1 MKVSESW
8 LREWVNTPVAGAE
21 LAVQLTMAGLEVDEV
36 SPVSGDFKQVVVGFV
51 RAARPHPQANKLTI
65 CEVDTGLN
73 APLQIVCGASN
84 VRANLKV
91 AVAIIGAS
99 LPGGMSIQKTE
110 LRGELS
116 EGMICSSVELG
127 LEANSEGILELPDDA
142 PVGEAIETYL
152 QLDDH
157 VLTVELTP
165 NRADCFS
172 MRGIAR
178 EVAALNQCVLNTP
191 DVTVQNPSIDEICSV
206 KIQAE
211 ANDACPGYAVRLIR
225 GVNSSAVTPLW
236 MKERLRRAGI
246 RPLRPVVDVTQYVM
260 LEFGQPMHAFDA
272 QKISGQIQVRMS
284 QAGEKLTLLDGQE
297 MTVKA
302 GVLLIADAHKPLAM
316 AGIMG
321 GLDSSVD
328 DHTTDVVLESA
339 YFTPKLIAGVA
350 RTYGLCTDA
359 SQRYERG
366 VDPALHPLMLERATG
381 LLLEISG
388 GDAGPVTWVH
398 AKNYMP
404 TRSIAFNPTR
414 VQGLTGLVVPE
425 SRMKTMLE
433 ALGMT
438 VNTTEAL
445 WHVTVPSYR
454 FDLHLDVDL
463 VEEIARLYGYDHLE
477 PEPTV
482 GTLQAGTLSPF
493 HRQSR
498 AVSRALGARGYHEVI
513 TYSFIDPAV
522 QEAFYPDAA
531 TKTLINPL
539 SSELSAMRVGLWPG
553 LISALLRNVSRQ
565 QGAMKCFETG
575 VVFDMQ
581 GGMLEERAMLAG
593 LMTGETGALNWAEPT
608 RAYDFYDMKGAVEAL
623 FSEVAGADKP
633 TFVPDALNA
642 LHPGKSARIM
652 MGERAVGWM
661 GALHPAL
668 AEVLGLDTEVLL
680 FEIKLDAFETTR
692 PALYRAISKYPQ
704 VQRDLSLLVDSH
716 VSASQIEDVVR
727 SKSAELL
734 KAFHVFDHYTGA
746 SIPEGKKSL
755 GIALILQDE
764 RRTLTEQ
771 DVTPLMDSVM
781 AALEH
786 ELGVHVR
793 DGV

>member
-8 LREWVNTPVAGAE
+8 LRAWVNVPVAGAE
-21 LAVQLTMAGLEVDEV
+21 LAAQLTMAGLEVDEV

-51 RAARPHPQANKLTI
+51 RAARPHPQADKLTI
-65 CEVDTGLN
+65 CEVDAGLK

-84 VRANLKV
+84 VRAHLKV
-91 AVAIIGAS
+91 AVAIPGAS
-99 LPGGMSIQKTE
+99 LPGGISIQKTE

-116 EGMICSSVELG
+116 EGMICSSSELG
-127 LEANSEGILELPDDA
+127 LEDSSEGIMELPEDA
-142 PVGEAIETYL
+142 PVGEKLEDYL
-152 QLDDH
+152 KLDDH

-172 MRGIAR
+172 MRGVAR
-178 EVAALNQCVLNTP
+178 EVAALNQGVLNTP
-191 DVTVQNPSIDEICSV
+191 EVTVQPPSIDDACV
-206 KIQAE
+206 VNIQAE
-211 ANDACPGYAVRLIR
+211 DACPGYAVRLIR
-225 GVNSSAVTPLW
+225 GVNTAAVTPLW

-246 RPLRPVVDVTQYVM
+246 RPRQPVIDVTQYVM

-272 QKISGQIQVRMS
+272 QTISGELQVRMS
-284 QAGEKLTLLDGQE
+284 HAGEKLKLLDGQKLTLE
-297 MTVKA
+297 A

-321 GLDSSVD
+321 GLESSVHD
-328 DHTTDVVLESA
+328 ETTDVLLESA
-339 YFTPKLIAGVA
+339 FFEPRLIAGVA
-350 RTYGLCTDA
+350 RKYGLCTDA
-359 SQRYERG
+359 SQRFERG
-366 VDPALHPLMLERATG
+366 VDPALHPLMLERATA
-381 LLLEISG
+381 LLLNIAG
-388 GDAGPVTWVH
+388 GEAGPVTWVH
-398 AKNYMP
+398 SENYMP
-404 TRSIAFNPTR
+404 AVSIAFDPER
-414 VQGLTGLVVPE
+414 VKNLTGLVVSE
-425 SRMKTMLE
+425 ASMKIMLE

-438 VNTTEAL
+438 VMSAHTP
-445 WHVTVPSYR
+445 WQVGVPSYR

-463 VEEIARLYGYDHLE
+463 VEEIARLHGYDCLE

-482 GTLQAGTLSPF
+482 GVLQAGTLSSR
-493 HRQSR
+493 HQQSR
-498 AVSRALGARGYHEVI
+498 AVSRALCARGYHEVI

-522 QEAFYPDAA
+522 QEAFYPNAV
-531 TKTLINPL
+531 TKTLVNPL

-581 GGMLEERAMLAG
+581 SGKLEEHAMLAG

-608 RAYDFYDMKGAVEAL
+608 RSYDFYDMKGTVEAL
-623 FSEVAGADKP
+623 FADVATTVDLSFAPEV
-633 TFVPDALNA
+633 LNA

-652 MGERAVGWM
+652 QGARAVGWM

-680 FEIKLDAFETTR
+680 FEIKLDAFEVIR
-692 PALYRAISKYPQ
+692 PELYRAISKYPR
-704 VQRDLSLLVDSH
+704 VQRDLSLLADDT
-716 VSASQIEDVVR
+716 VSADQIEAVVR
-727 SKSAELL
+727 SKSSNLL

-746 SIPEGKKSL
+746 SIPDGKKSL

-764 RRTLTEQ
+764 NRTLSEH
-771 DVTPLMDSVM
+771 DVTPLMESVM
-781 AALEH
+781 KALEQ
-786 ELGVHVR
+786 ELSIQVR

>member
-1 MKVSESW
+1 MKVSEAW
-8 LREWVNTPVAGAE
+8 LREWVNSPVAGAE
-21 LAVQLTMAGLEVDEV
+21 LAAQLTMAGLEVDEV
-36 SPVSGDFKQVVVGFV
+36 SPVSGDFQHVVVGFV
-51 RAARPHPQANKLTI
+51 RAARPHPQADKLTI
-65 CEVDTGLN
+65 CDVDTGLD

-84 VRANLKV
+84 VRADLKV
-91 AVAIIGAS
+91 AVAIPGAL
-99 LPGGMSIQKTE
+99 LPGDISIQKTE

-152 QLDDH
+152 QLNDH

-178 EVAALNQCVLNTP
+178 EVAALNQCALNTP
-191 DVTVQNPSIDEICSV
+191 DVAVQSPSIDDVCSV
-206 KIQAE
+206 TIHAE
-211 ANDACPGYAVRLIR
+211 DACPGYAVRFIR

-272 QKISGQIQVRMS
+272 KKISGAIQVRMS
-284 QAGEKLTLLDGQE
+284 HVGEKLTLLDGQDI
-297 MTVKA
+297 TLKA
-302 GVLLIADAHKPLAM
+302 GVLLIADEHKPLAM

-321 GLDSSVD
+321 GLDSSVND
-328 DHTTDVVLESA
+328 DTTDVVLESA

-350 RTYGLCTDA
+350 RTYGLCSDA

-366 VDPALHPLMLERATG
+366 VDPALHPLMLERATA
-381 LLLEISG
+381 LLLEITG
-388 GDAGPVTWVH
+388 GNAGPVTWVH
-398 AKNYMP
+398 ADNYMP
-404 TRSIAFNPTR
+404 AVSIAFNPGH
-414 VQGLTGLVVPE
+414 VKKLTGLVVPE
-425 SRMKTMLE
+425 SRMKNMLE

-438 VNTTEAL
+438 VNATESL
-445 WHVTVPSYR
+445 WQVIAPSYR

-463 VEEIARLYGYDHLE
+463 VEEIARLHGYDHLE

-498 AVSRALGARGYHEVI
+498 AVSRALSARGYHEVI
-513 TYSFIDPAV
+513 TYSFIDPTV
-522 QEAFYPDAA
+522 QEAFYPDAV

-581 GGMLEERAMLAG
+581 GGKLEERAMLAG

-608 RAYDFYDMKGAVEAL
+608 RAYDFYDLKGTVEAL
-623 FSEVAGADKP
+623 CADL
-633 TFVPDALNA
+633 TFVPEALSA

-704 VQRDLSLLVDSH
+704 VQRDLSLLVDCH

-771 DVTPLMDSVM
+771 DVTPLMDGVM
-781 AALEH
+781 AALEQ

>member
-8 LREWVNTPVAGAE
+8 LREWVNAPVAGAE
-21 LAVQLTMAGLEVDEV
+21 LAAQLTMAGLEVDEV

-65 CEVDTGLN
+65 CEVDAGLN

-84 VRANLKV
+84 VRADLKV
-91 AVAIIGAS
+91 AVAIPGAL
-99 LPGGMSIQKTE
+99 LPGDISIQKTE

-152 QLDDH
+152 QLDDQ

-178 EVAALNQCVLNTP
+178 EVAALNQCALKTP
-191 DVTVQNPSIDEICSV
+191 EVAVQNPSIDEVCSV

-211 ANDACPGYAVRLIR
+211 ANDACQGYAVRLIR

-284 QAGEKLTLLDGQE
+284 ESGEKIKLLDGQE
-297 MTVKA
+297 ITLEA
-302 GVLLIADAHKPLAM
+302 GVLLIADEHKPLAM

-328 DHTTDVVLESA
+328 EHTTDVVLESA

-388 GDAGPVTWVH
+388 GNAGPVTWVH
-398 AKNYMP
+398 AKNYMSTP
-404 TRSIAFNPTR
+404 SIAFNPTR

-438 VNTTEAL
+438 VDATNAL

-498 AVSRALGARGYHEVI
+498 AVSRALSARGYHEVI

-522 QEAFYPDAA
+522 QEAFYPDAV
-531 TKTLINPL
+531 TKTLVNPL

-581 GGMLEERAMLAG
+581 GEKLEERAMLAG
-593 LMTGETGALNWAEPT
+593 LMTGETGALNWAEST
-608 RAYDFYDMKGAVEAL
+608 RDYDFYDLKGTVEAL
-623 FSEVAGADKP
+623 CADL
-633 TFVPDALNA
+633 TFVPEALSA

-652 MGERAVGWM
+652 MGKRAVGWM

-668 AEVLGLDTEVLL
+668 ADVLGLDTEVLL
-680 FEIKLDAFETTR
+680 FEIKLDAFEVTR

-704 VQRDLSLLVDSH
+704 VQRDLSLLVDSA
-716 VSASQIEDVVR
+716 VSASQIEAVVR

-746 SIPEGKKSL
+746 SIPDGKKSL
-755 GIALILQDE
+755 GVALILQDE
-764 RRTLTEQ
+764 RRTLTDQ

>member
-8 LREWVNTPVAGAE
+8 LRDWVNAPVAGAE
-21 LAVQLTMAGLEVDEV
+21 LAAQLTMAGLEVDEV

-51 RAARPHPQANKLTI
+51 RTTAPHPQADKLTV
-65 CEVDTGLN
+65 CQVDAGLD

-91 AVAIIGAS
+91 ALAIPGAS
-99 LPGGMSIQKTE
+99 LPGGMSIQKTQ

-127 LEANSEGILELPDDA
+127 LEESSEGIMELPKDA
-142 PVGEAIETYL
+142 PVGEAIETYFK
-152 QLDDH
+152 LDDQ

-172 MRGIAR
+172 MRGVAR

-191 DVTVQNPSIDEICSV
+191 EVTPHHPSIDDSYAV
-206 KIQAE
+206 TIQAE
-211 ANDACPGYAVRLIR
+211 DACPGYAVRLIR
-225 GVNSSAVTPLW
+225 GVSAKAVTPLW

-272 QKISGQIQVRMS
+272 QKISGELQVRMS
-284 QAGEKLTLLDGQE
+284 EAGEKLNLLDGQE
-297 MTVKA
+297 LTLEA
-302 GVLLIADAHKPLAM
+302 GVLLIADEHKPLAM

-321 GLDSSVD
+321 GLDSSVND
-328 DHTTDVVLESA
+328 ESVDILLESA
-339 YFTPKLIAGVA
+339 FFEPRLIAGVA
-350 RTYGLCTDA
+350 RKYGLCTDA
-359 SQRYERG
+359 SQRFERG
-366 VDPALHPLMLERATG
+366 VDPALHPLMLERATV
-381 LLLEISG
+381 LLLAITG

-398 AKNYMP
+398 SKNYMP
-404 TRSIAFNPTR
+404 AVSIAFNPER
-414 VQGLTGLVVPE
+414 VKSLTGLVVSE
-425 SRMKTMLE
+425 DRMKTMLE
-433 ALGMT
+433 ALGMIVASAQT
-438 VNTTEAL
+438 PWQVS
-445 WHVTVPSYR
+445 VPSYR

-463 VEEIARLYGYDHLE
+463 VEEIARLHGYDHLE

-493 HRQSR
+493 HCQSR
-498 AVSRALGARGYHEVI
+498 AVSRALSARGYHEVI
-513 TYSFIDPAV
+513 TYSFIDPV
-522 QEAFYPDAA
+522 LQEAFYPDAA
-531 TKTLINPL
+531 TKTLVNPL
-539 SSELSAMRVGLWPG
+539 SSELSTMRVGLWPG

-581 GGMLEERAMLAG
+581 GDTLEERAMLAG

-608 RAYDFYDMKGAVEAL
+608 RAYDFYDMKGTVEAL
-623 FSEVAGADKP
+623 FSDITEGADL
-633 TFVPDALNA
+633 TFVPEALSA
-642 LHPGKSARIM
+642 LHPGKSSRIM
-652 MGERAVGWM
+652 KGARAVGWM

-680 FEIKLDAFETTR
+680 FEITLDAFEATR
-692 PALYRAISKYPQ
+692 PELYRAISKYPQ
-704 VQRDLSLLVDSH
+704 VQRDLSLLADDT
-716 VSASQIEDVVR
+716 VSADQIEAVVR
-727 SKSAELL
+727 SKSSELL

-746 SIPEGKKSL
+746 SIPDGKKSL

-764 RRTLTEQ
+764 NRTLTEQ
-771 DVTPLMDSVM
+771 DVTPLMDGVM
-781 AALEH
+781 TGLEQ
-786 ELGVHVR
+786 ELDIQVR

>member
-8 LREWVNTPVAGAE
+8 LREWVNAPVAGAE
-21 LAVQLTMAGLEVDEV
+21 LAAQLTMAGLEVDEI
-36 SPVSGDFKQVVVGFV
+36 SPASGDFKQVVVGFV
-51 RAARPHPQANKLTI
+51 RTARPHPEANKLTI
-65 CEVDTGLN
+65 CEVDAGLD

-91 AVAIIGAS
+91 ALAIPGAS

-127 LEANSEGILELPDDA
+127 LEATSDGILELPDDA
-142 PVGEAIETYL
+142 PIGEAVEDYL
-152 QLDDH
+152 KLDDKI
-157 VLTVELTP
+157 LTVELTP

-178 EVAALNQCVLNTP
+178 EVAALNQCALNTP
-191 DVTVQNPSIDEICSV
+191 DVAAQNSSIDDACSV

-211 ANDACPGYAVRLIR
+211 EACPGYAVRLIR
-225 GVNSSAVTPLW
+225 GIDRTAVTPLW

-246 RPLRPVVDVTQYVM
+246 RSLNPVVDVTQYVM

-272 QKISGQIQVRMS
+272 QKISGDVQVRMS
-284 QAGEKLTLLDGQE
+284 EAGEKLTLLDGQE
-297 MTVKA
+297 ITLKA
-302 GVLLIADAHKPLAM
+302 GVLLIADDHKPLAM

-321 GLDSSVD
+321 GLDSAVD
-328 DHTTDVVLESA
+328 ADTTDVLLESA

-359 SQRYERG
+359 SQRFERG
-366 VDPALHPLMLERATG
+366 VDPALHPLMLERATA
-381 LLLEISG
+381 LLLDIAG
-388 GDAGPVTWVH
+388 GKAGPVTWVH
-398 AKNYMP
+398 AENYLP
-404 TRSIAFNPTR
+404 TVTIAFNPAR

-433 ALGMT
+433 ALGMSVDAT
-438 VNTTEAL
+438 KNEL
-445 WHVTVPSYR
+445 WQVSVPSYR

-463 VEEIARLYGYDHLE
+463 VEEIARLHGYDNLE

-498 AVSRALGARGYHEVI
+498 AVSRALCARGYHEVI

-531 TKTLINPL
+531 TKTLVNPL
-539 SSELSAMRVGLWPG
+539 SSELASMRVGLWPG
-553 LISALLRNVSRQ
+553 LISALLRNASRQ

-581 GGMLEERAMLAG
+581 GEQLEERAMVAG
-593 LMTGETGALNWAEPT
+593 LITGETGALNWAEPT
-608 RAYDFYDMKGAVEAL
+608 RAYDFYDLKGTVEAL
-623 FSEVAGADKP
+623 FADTTGAEKL
-633 TFVPDALNA
+633 TFSPEALRA

-652 MGERAVGWM
+652 HGARAVGWM

-668 AEVLGLDTEVLL
+668 AEVMGLDTEVLL
-680 FEIKLDAFETTR
+680 FEIKLDAFEATQR
-692 PALYRAISKYPQ
+692 PLYHAISKYPQ
-704 VQRDLSLLVDSH
+704 VQRDLSLLVDKRIT
-716 VSASQIEDVVR
+716 ASQIEAVVR
-727 SKSAELL
+727 AQSAELL

-764 RRTLTEQ
+764 HRTLTEH
-771 DVTPLMDSVM
+771 DVTPLMEGVM
-781 AALEH
+781 ASLES
-786 ELGVHVR
+786 ELGIHVR